1 MIKTSEDFR
10 AWLVAMGKKR
20 GLQAISQHEASRL
33 LGYSRSS
40 IGKIVAGRERVPRYI
55 NLACQALAADLPD
68 RNAEQLAEG
77 PILKVRLVRDQ

>member
-20 GLQAISQHEASRL
+20 GLEAISQHEASRL
-33 LGYSRSS
+33 LGYSRDSVR
-40 IGKIVAGRERVPRYI
+40 KIVAGRQRVPRYI
-55 NLACQALAADLPD
+55 NLACQALAADLPNRD
-68 RNAEQLAEG
+68 AAQLAEG